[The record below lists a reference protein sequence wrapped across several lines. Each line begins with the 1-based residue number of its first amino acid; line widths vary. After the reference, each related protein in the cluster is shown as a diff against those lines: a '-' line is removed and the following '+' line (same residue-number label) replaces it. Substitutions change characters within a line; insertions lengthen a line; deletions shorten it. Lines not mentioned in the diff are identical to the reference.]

1 MNTYTI
7 TCVKRGMDTV
17 KRYME
22 IKFLSTI
29 IKQKIKKINNAHQR
43 IVAREKR
50 VFVFF
55 ENSDFLIY
63 VIFLILN
70 NIKHNII
77 VLKIHNEFYKY

>member
-1 MNTYTI
+1 MNDSTI
-7 TCVKRGMDTV
+7 TSVTQDMDAVKRD
-17 KRYME
+17 ME